1 MTVGVGKVLVTR
13 KIQRSGRCV
22 LVTVGQP
29 QPFSSTGSSYVCRL
43 RIEGLQPA
51 PMTIQATGTEPVQA
65 LMSGLGEVSARL
77 SVSLPDF
84 LSEAHIGGD
93 LTTARA

>member
-1 MTVGVGKVLVTR
+1 
-13 KIQRSGRCV
+13 
-22 LVTVGQP
+22 
-29 QPFSSTGSSYVCRL
+29 
-43 RIEGLQPA
+43 
-51 PMTIQATGTEPVQA
+51 MTIQATGTEPVQA